1 MTDTTPS
8 AAASP
13 LVAFDGNRPQTF
25 LSPADAAAVGVST
38 TSAPA
43 GSGPPAPPTW
53 PPAMLFAEL
62 PAGPIKGRVFL
73 RAEVLRYLRHQ
84 RLLSQQDMADDC
96 LRRRFRLSI
105 ATIKRAEGREAVR
118 FRTVREFARYFG
130 VPVEYLLL
138 ESIK

>member
-1 MTDTTPS
+1 MTDATPS
-8 AAASP
+8 AVASP
-13 LVAFDGNRPQTF
+13 LAAFDVNRPHTSF
-25 LSPADAAAVGVST
+25 SPADAAAIGVST

-43 GSGPPAPPTW
+43 GSGPPTPPTW

-118 FRTVREFARYFG
+118 FRTAREFARYFG
-130 VPVEYLLL
+130 VPVECLLL
-138 ESIK
+138 DWIK

>member
-8 AAASP
+8 AVASP
-13 LVAFDGNRPQTF
+13 LVAFDDSRPQTP
-25 LSPADAAAVGVST
+25 LSPADAAALGQST

-62 PAGPIKGRVFL
+62 PAGSIKGRVFL

-118 FRTVREFARYFG
+118 FRTAREFARYFD

-138 ESIK
+138 DWIK

>member
-8 AAASP
+8 AVVSP
-13 LVAFDGNRPQTF
+13 LIAFDDSRPQTI
-25 LSPADAAAVGVST
+25 LTPADAAAHGLST
-38 TSAPA
+38 TSPPP
-43 GSGPPAPPTW
+43 GSEPPAPPAW
-53 PPAMLFAEL
+53 PPAMLFAGL
-62 PAGPIKGRVFL
+62 PEGPIKGRVFL

-118 FRTVREFARYFG
+118 FRTAREFARYFG

-138 ESIK
+138 DWTK

>member
-8 AAASP
+8 TVASP
-13 LVAFDGNRPQTF
+13 LAAFDVNRPQTS
-25 LSPADAAAVGVST
+25 LSPADAAAVGVSS

-62 PAGPIKGRVFL
+62 PAGPIKGRVL
-73 RAEVLRYLRHQ
+73 PRAEVLRYLRHQ
-84 RLLSQQDMADDC
+84 RLLSQQDMVDDC
-96 LRRRFRLSI
+96 WHRNFRLSI
-105 ATIKRAEGREAVR
+105 ATIKRAERGDAVR
-118 FRTVREFARYFG
+118 FRTAREFARYFG

-138 ESIK
+138 DWVK